1 MANEQPQTEAKLV
14 ALHYCLTFK
23 NRIKKPAVDLPT
35 LILQNNGKAVELTE
49 GDKTF
54 SLMLRGVKVNKKIY
68 QPVEIEA
75 EMDFLQVTTDDSNQ
89 PVTKVPSFKSVSA
102 LLLQRQ
108 VELKIT
114 HEEKSFII
122 AKNCYVFEVN
132 PQLKRDANG
141 TKMYMKLNIFSMDK
155 LMTLNKYSKA
165 YVARKLGSGIIKPES
180 LKFGLKADGQSP
192 LVESDITNLI
202 HLKYDEKLTD
212 DGKTTIPSEFIQPY
226 LVQYNESFYDFL
238 VRTANRCGEFLYFE
252 DGRLTLGLP
261 KTKDKTEP
269 VTIKDFESV
278 VIQNIDADPLKIE
291 NYVRDSIKTGNEV
304 GELNHT
310 VIEKED
316 TGFPEDIFPDEISS
330 NAELSSDE
338 YMFPLVEDKFTK
350 MTREAIYD
358 QPINKVMNGLK
369 TVTMGNGIVP
379 SVVSVGVAEGLLAG
393 KAAFQVSTTNTAMQK
408 NNITPYSK
416 RLEQSKDGKV
426 VQFATLDPAGWT
438 TINYYNDIHKY
449 ESEQQRQII
458 CINMGTN
465 FVPLILGQKIK
476 VEGLDDN
483 FIVIQIQMTAEQA
496 WTVNY
501 DKYGQTVD
509 DLYAGTRQQKIYA
522 IPTYVDKDSIERYYP
537 PVHPVPIIRKAG
549 PQAAFVTDNN
559 DPKYQGRVRVAY
571 PWQSLAEVM
580 TPLKDQLKETN
591 LKLASAT
598 INKFTSQTKAKQLK
612 GDIIMYSFAAKDV
625 ADYLEGSN
633 EKRESMISKLKKE
646 IEKLEKEI
654 KELKDKKKSWEEHE
668 VTSVWLIEY
677 LDEYIK
683 DSSLDDI
690 KKELKEKEEK
700 LISPKTK
707 LAYILAA
714 AEDEK
719 KNKDN
724 KDYNIENNA
733 AIKEL
738 DEKVKNLKAEFRPAE
753 KELKEATKE
762 VDDLTN
768 RKEVI
773 EAKIQGGAK
782 EISTPWIR
790 VATPMATPGGGTY
803 FKPQIGDEVLVNYD
817 NDNVERPYV
826 VGSLF
831 SKNNLDPAER
841 IERKGAPA
849 MQFGSGKQ
857 VSMSIMSPNGHHIT
871 FSDPKDGN
879 KFIYG
884 LNPGMQFWGP
894 FLPLPSIPNS
904 KELAGGIHIGDRY
917 GIYEIEMSSHDRYV
931 NIKSPLGSV
940 NIDAFTGITINAPN
954 GDVRIVGKNV
964 SIEAGNQVSIT
975 SGNNIM
981 PAGIGDPD
989 YRCGTPIWHSLKE
1002 AGWWAPLT
1010 FFENLGRGIR
1020 YGVLFLGHQV
1030 AAAAPAIVNDMLG
1043 PAAFAD
1049 LSLLRHMFELAVKPV
1064 DGTMLIKSKRYLKL
1078 EAGNGMAKIKA
1089 DRMTTKNEIHSV
1101 EMFFVALIYGITK
1114 LNDRIDEF
1122 FDSYR
1127 HLKESAI
1134 GQKLGY
1140 DMVAEAFLKDAKD
1153 PDVKKIALEAT
1164 SDEWDQSIIDD
1175 IDCTGKMKDEDVEY
1189 RGETYRG
1196 DDKVKQFKSLATPFG
1211 QAVHGLYKIAADVMD
1226 LFEDYDDDKPFEK
1239 AAKDAFQK
1247 IMDPH
1252 LKEWKD
1258 QFWDVTDPTDQLLS
1272 EKADPFSKEV
1282 TKTLI
1287 KRKATAMYLI
1297 KIKDSRANDD
1307 GKFLYLGFKESDVT
1321 DEKVK
1326 SDYNW
1331 KNFMTHFDHGS
1342 TFGNKAMIYL
1352 LDGLWEPMKKRFG
1365 NPFGALK
1372 EKDIWRAGKGGQIL
1386 FSDNDGATLHFE
1398 GEGLKSESQSNL
1410 GNRDQLVKLLL
1421 SIK

>member
-1 MANEQPQTEAKLV
+1 MDNEKSNKDTGTT
-14 ALHYCLTFK
+14 LHYRLIFK
-23 NRIKKPAVDLPT
+23 NRIKNPGVDLPILT
-35 LILQNNGKAVELTE
+35 LENTGKSLELTE
-49 GDKTF
+49 GGKSF
-54 SLMLRGVKVNKKIY
+54 SLMLLGVKVNKKIY

-75 EMDFLQVTTDDSNQ
+75 EMNFMQVTDNTSNQ
-89 PVTKVPSFKSVSA
+89 STNNVPSFKSVSE

-108 VELKIT
+108 VELKIIYDEDSYT
-114 HEEKSFII
+114 I

-141 TKMYMKLNIFSMDK
+141 TKMYVKLNIFSMDK

-310 VIEKED
+310 VIEKLD
-316 TGFPEDIFPDEISS
+316 TGFPEDIFPEKLSS
-330 NAELSSDE
+330 NAELSNDE
-338 YMFPLVEDKFTK
+338 YMFPLVEDKFTELS
-350 MTREAIYD
+350 REALYD
-358 QPINKVMNGLK
+358 KPINKVMNSLK
-369 TVTMGNGIVP
+369 TVTTGTSGIVP
-379 SVVSVGVAEGLLAG
+379 SVVMVGVNEGLAAAKG
-393 KAAFQVSTTNTAMQK
+393 AFQVSTTNRYMQK

-465 FVPLILGQKIK
+465 FVPLMLGQKIK

-522 IPTYVDKDSIERYYP
+522 IPTLVKSDSEESYYP

-598 INKFTSQTKAKQLK
+598 INKSTSQTKAKQLM

-831 SKNNLDPAER
+831 SKNVLDPGEGLD
-841 IERKGAPA
+841 RKAAPDI
-849 MQFGSGKQ
+849 QFISNKQ
-857 VSMSIMSPNGHHIT
+857 VNMSMMSPNGHHIT
-871 FSDPKDGN
+871 FSDLPNGN
-879 KFIYG
+879 KFVYG

-894 FLPLPSIPNS
+894 FLPLPGLPNS
-904 KELAGGIHIGDRY
+904 KDLAGGIHIGDRY
-917 GIYEIEMSSHDRYV
+917 GIYEIEMCSHNREV
-931 NIKSPLGSV
+931 NIKSPMGTV
-940 NIDAFTGITINAPN
+940 NVSAFTGITISAPN
-954 GDVRIVGKNV
+954 GDVKIVGKNV
-964 SIEAGNQVSIT
+964 SIEAGNKVSIT
-975 SGNNIM
+975 SGNNIQ
-981 PAGIGDPD
+981 PEGIGSPD
-989 YRCGTPIWHSLKE
+989 YRCGTPLWHELKG
-1002 AGWWAPLT
+1002 AWGILT
-1010 FFENLGRGIR
+1010 FFANLGRIAR
-1020 YGVLFLGHQV
+1020 YPALWLGHTV
-1030 AAAAPAIVNDMLG
+1030 LSAVTAPVNDMLG

-1049 LSLLRHMFELAVKPV
+1049 MSLLRHMFELAVKPI

-1153 PDVKKIALEAT
+1153 PDVKKIVLEAT
-1164 SDEWDQSIIDD
+1164 SDEWDQSIIDN
-1175 IDCTGKMKDEDVEY
+1175 IDCTCKMKDEDVEY

-1307 GKFLYLGFKESDVT
+1307 GKFLYLGFEESDVT
-1321 DEKVK
+1321 DKKVK
-1326 SDYNW
+1326 TDYNW